1 MCGILGIRCKDTE
14 IGGVIFEQLLR
25 QSQIRGKH
33 ATGISYYENDK
44 IETETRP
51 IPANSFADLVEM
63 PESTY
68 ILGHTRYSTSNLM
81 YNQPISNNKLSIAH
95 NGVITQEAPEKWE
108 KHFGYDNLK
117 TTNDSELVLKCLSHD
132 NVFNRKL
139 LFTKFPTAS
148 IACGVLKNKKM
159 SCFRNN
165 TRPLWI
171 FESVICFGDEPAFT
185 GFAST
190 KDIIERTFKEFD
202 SYFEVIIKE
211 AKPFVEYVF
220 EEDGTIKELKMTK
233 PSIMTPDQQKS
244 TKIESKYV

>member
-1 MCGILGIRCKDTE
+1 MCGILGIRCKETE
-14 IGGVIFEQLLR
+14 IGGMIFEELLR

-33 ATGISYYENDK
+33 ATGMSYYDNDK

-68 ILGHTRYSTSNLM
+68 ILGHVRYSTSDLN
-81 YNQPISNNKLSIAH
+81 YNQPISNNKLSISH
-95 NGVITQEAPEKWE
+95 NGVVTQESPEKWE
-108 KHFGYDNLK
+108 KHYGYEKFK
-117 TTNDSELVLKCLSHD
+117 TKNDSELILKCLSHD
-132 NVFNRKL
+132 NIFNRKL
-139 LFTKFPTAS
+139 LFAKFPTAS

-171 FESVICFGDEPAFT
+171 FESVICFGEEPLFT

-190 KDIIERTFKEFD
+190 KDIIERTFSQFD
-202 SYFEVIIKE
+202 SYFEVKIKE
-211 AKPFVEYVF
+211 AKPFTEYVF
-220 EEDGTIKELKMTK
+220 EENGDIKEVKMTK
-233 PSIMTPDQQKS
+233 PSNATADQQKS